1 MFNFRVK
8 NINLNFFGL
17 SEPEYYAKLYLL
29 ILIFISEF
37 YADIGLTV
45 LKLSGYNQ
53 ISSG

>member
-17 SEPEYYAKLYLL
+17 SIPEYHAKLCLL

-37 YADIGLTV
+37 YANIVLIM
-45 LKLSGYNQ
+45 LKLSGFNQ